1 MQNHS
6 SYGTPYD
13 NFTPSIEAK
22 FKNTKSTKY
31 LNNYLS
37 LMKYTD
43 DAINYL
49 LTELSASD
57 KKTIVVLKNS
67 KSVSRFLS
75 LSGQIMISRRKV
87 ILHLVPIIFLQKLP
101 RLPVLALQ
109 NIKASS
115 HRCQKCFLSSMQLA
129 M

>member
-1 MQNHS
+1 
-6 SYGTPYD
+6 
-13 NFTPSIEAK
+13 
-22 FKNTKSTKY
+22 
-31 LNNYLS
+31 
-37 LMKYTD
+37 MKYTD
-43 DAINYL
+43 DAVKYL

-57 KKTIVVLKNS
+57 KKTIVVFFGDHQPNDYVVEPIYEENGLDINNQTLEEQQKRQQ
-67 KSVSRFLS
+67 VPS

-87 ILHLVPIIFLQKLP
+87 ILQLVLIIFLQKLP

-115 HRCQKCFLSSMQLA
+115 HRCQKYFLSSMQLA